1 MQHCNSGT
9 LHDKEFTTLNHCVD
23 TIDDCCAGSELGEA
37 WRHGPAWTWMV
48 VVVVVE
54 CDVVT
59 SNLNLSA
66 PDLTQLDLTCRHQ
79 SGHI

>member
-37 WRHGPAWTWMV
+37 EGRMDMDGGGGGGVMRCSH
-48 VVVVVE
+48 
-54 CDVVT
+54 
-59 SNLNLSA
+59 L
-66 PDLTQLDLTCRHQ
+66 
-79 SGHI
+79 